1 MSQTI
6 SETMSRIKIAD
17 QPMGA
22 AISQAAVRS
31 RGRRT
36 DLKAKGAAEKKVC
49 SAQEERI
56 LSEEVM
62 PVEEKSVKPVEAQGT
77 EADSQSLTLT
87 VRGGVDKNGRQDL
100 VPEIEISRGEIIG
113 IVGPTGSGKSTLIAD
128 IEQFALGDTPTG
140 RSILING
147 QVPKNEQRYDPRK
160 KLVAQ
165 LSQNMHFL
173 ADMQVG
179 EFLRMH
185 AKSRGKDPHLAHK
198 VIELANTLTGEPI
211 SPEFQLTILSGGQ
224 SRALMVADI
233 AVISDSPIVLI
244 DEIENAG
251 IKKQEALRL
260 LSGEGKIVVVV
271 THDPMLALMATRRIV
286 MKNGGMI
293 KVISTNDEEQR
304 IFKDIERV
312 DSWLT
317 SLRETIR
324 QGEVVA

>member
-1 MSQTI
+1 MSQTMIEIANRTTNQTIEQTTIQTVDELECQTI
-6 SETMSRIKIAD
+6 SHVAS
-17 QPMGA
+17 A
-22 AISQAAVRS
+22 ASHAANRATS
-31 RGRRT
+31 PATGPLR
-36 DLKAKGAAEKKVC
+36 
-49 SAQEERI
+49 
-56 LSEEVM
+56 
-62 PVEEKSVKPVEAQGT
+62 
-77 EADSQSLTLT
+77 LTIQ
-87 VRGGVDKNGRQDL
+87 GGVDKSGHSDA
-100 VPEIEISRGEIIG
+100 VSGIEISRGEIIG

-128 IEQFALGDTPTG
+128 IEQFALGDTPSG
-140 RSILING
+140 RRILING
-147 QVPKNEQRYDPRK
+147 SAPGIAQRCDPRK

-173 ADMQVG
+173 ADMYVG

-185 AKSRGKDPHLAHK
+185 AKSRGKDPELAEK

-211 SPEFQLTILSGGQ
+211 NPDYQLTILSGGQ

-286 MKNGGMI
+286 MKNGGMT
-293 KVISTNDEEQR
+293 KVISTSAEENR

-312 DSWLT
+312 DGWLMG
-317 SLRETIR
+317 LRETIR

>member
-1 MSQTI
+1 MSQIISQTI
-6 SETMSRIKIAD
+6 SRIEIDD
-17 QPMGA
+17 QPMA
-22 AISQAAVRS
+22 AVISQAAAP
-31 RGRRT
+31 T
-36 DLKAKGAAEKKVC
+36 KEQKAAFKAKGTAEKSIEHAMENK
-49 SAQEERI
+49 SESLER
-56 LSEEVM
+56 
-62 PVEEKSVKPVEAQGT
+62 QGQKT
-77 EADSQSLTLT
+77 DSQPRTLT
-87 VRGGVDKNGRQDL
+87 VQGGVDKSGQRDL
-100 VPEIEISRGEIIG
+100 VAEIEISRGEIIG

-128 IEQFALGDTPTG
+128 IEQFALGDTPSG

-147 QVPKNEQRYDPRK
+147 QIPENEQRYDPRK

-179 EFLRMH
+179 EFLKMH
-185 AKSRGKDPHLAHK
+185 AKSRGKDPLLSEK

-211 SPEFQLTILSGGQ
+211 NPDHQLTILSGGQ

-271 THDPMLALMATRRIV
+271 THDPMLALMSSRRIV
-286 MKNGGMI
+286 MKNGGMV

-304 IFKDIERV
+304 VFKDVERV
-312 DSWLT
+312 DGWLT
-317 SLRETIR
+317 ELRETIR

>member
-1 MSQTI
+1 
-6 SETMSRIKIAD
+6 MSRKKIADIAD

-22 AISQAAVRS
+22 AMSQAAVNNK
-31 RGRRT
+31 T
-36 DLKAKGAAEKKVC
+36 N
-49 SAQEERI
+49 
-56 LSEEVM
+56 
-62 PVEEKSVKPVEAQGT
+62 
-77 EADSQSLTLT
+77 SQPLTLT
-87 VRGGVDKNGRQDL
+87 VLGGVDKCGNQDL
-100 VPEIEISRGEIIG
+100 VNEIEISRGEIIG
-113 IVGPTGSGKSTLIAD
+113 IVGPTGSGKSTLISD

-185 AKSRGKDPHLAHK
+185 AKSRGKDPNQADK

-286 MKNGGMI
+286 MKNGGMT
-293 KVISTNDEEQR
+293 KVIITNDEEQR

-312 DSWLT
+312 DGWLT
-317 SLRETIR
+317 GLRETIR

>member
-1 MSQTI
+1 MSQTMI
-6 SETMSRIKIAD
+6 ETVSQTVKQTVKQTNMQPNYESECLKIGHSV
-17 QPMGA
+17 PVVPV
-22 AISQAAVRS
+22 SNQAANRATNPDP
-31 RGRRT
+31 G
-36 DLKAKGAAEKKVC
+36 
-49 SAQEERI
+49 
-56 LSEEVM
+56 
-62 PVEEKSVKPVEAQGT
+62 P
-77 EADSQSLTLT
+77 LTLT
-87 VRGGVDKNGRQDL
+87 IQGGVDKSGQSDA
-100 VPEIEISRGEIIG
+100 VSGIEIARGEIIG

-128 IEQFALGDTPTG
+128 IEQFALGDTPSG
-140 RSILING
+140 RRILING
-147 QVPKNEQRYDPRK
+147 LAPGTSNARDPRK

-173 ADMQVG
+173 ADMYVG

-185 AKSRGKDPHLAHK
+185 AKSRGKDPGLAEK

-211 SPEFQLTILSGGQ
+211 SPDYQLTILSGGQ

-271 THDPMLALMATRRIV
+271 THDPMLALMARRRIV
-286 MKNGGMI
+286 MKNGGMT
-293 KVISTNDEEQR
+293 KVISTSPEENR
-304 IFKDIERV
+304 IFKDIEKV
-312 DSWLT
+312 DGWLMG
-317 SLRETIR
+317 LRETIR

>member
-6 SETMSRIKIAD
+6 KERRIMS
-17 QPMGA
+17 
-22 AISQAAVRS
+22 
-31 RGRRT
+31 
-36 DLKAKGAAEKKVC
+36 AEEELLR
-49 SAQEERI
+49 AEER
-56 LSEEVM
+56 
-62 PVEEKSVKPVEAQGT
+62 QGLKT
-77 EADSQSLTLT
+77 DDHPLTLT
-87 VRGGVDKNGRQDL
+87 ILGGVDKNGHQDL
-100 VPEIEISRGEIIG
+100 VPEIEICRGEIIV

-128 IEQFALGDTPTG
+128 IEQFALGDTPSG

-147 QVPKNEQRYDPRK
+147 QVPENEQRYDPRK

-185 AKSRGKDPHLAHK
+185 AKSRGKDPHLAEK

-260 LSGEGKIVVVV
+260 LSGEGKIVAVV

-286 MKNGGMI
+286 MKNGGMV
-293 KVISTNDEEQR
+293 KVISTSDEEQR

-312 DSWLT
+312 DGWLT
-317 SLRETIR
+317 GLRETIR